1 MGLHGYLG
9 NATNTKEVSGEG
21 CGAQL
26 SSLEENRRSAALFFQ
41 EIWNNKN
48 ESAIDKFIAE
58 NAAGN
63 DPKFGIGRESFR
75 VQWKKWISAFPDLNF
90 EIKEI
95 IVEGDRV
102 VTRWHLTGTHTGNE
116 FLGKPAA
123 NQKISVDGVSID
135 TIKDGVV
142 LEGFDAWDSLSF
154 REQLGIIEP
163 LKD

>member
-1 MGLHGYLG
+1 M
-9 NATNTKEVSGEG
+9 
-21 CGAQL
+21 
-26 SSLEENRRSAALFFQ
+26 SSLESNRKAAADFF
-41 EIWNNKN
+41 EKIWNQKN

-58 NAAGN
+58 DAAGN
-63 DPKFGIGRESFR
+63 DPKFGVGRESFR
-75 VQWKKWISAFPDLNF
+75 EQWKKWIAAFPDLNF
-90 EIKEI
+90 EINEI

-102 VTRWHLTGTHTGNE
+102 VTRWHLTGTHTGNV
-116 FLGKPAA
+116 FLGQAAA

-142 LEGFDAWDSLSF
+142 LEGFDAWDALGF